1 MFIKAVT
8 VPTPR
13 RIKKYLKDK
22 CTKERILVYSLISG
36 GIIIISLGDVKLKG
50 FPIWGLLYLGFAYE
64 VIEHTDDEI
73 LNNSYRDIN
82 CNYVYN
88 LLDCESRYPKI

>member
-1 MFIKAVT
+1 MVIKAIT

-13 RIKKYLKDK
+13 RIKKYLKDR

-36 GIIIISLGDVKLKG
+36 VIMIISLGDLKLKG
-50 FPIWGLLYLGFAYE
+50 FTIFELSYLGFAYE

-73 LNNSYRDIN
+73 FNSIYKDIN
-82 CNYVYN
+82 YNYFYN
-88 LLDCESRYPKI
+88 FLDY

>member
-1 MFIKAVT
+1 MIIKAVI

-13 RIKKYLKDK
+13 RIKKYFKYK

-36 GIIIISLGDVKLKG
+36 GIISVSLEDIKIKG
-50 FPIWGLLYLGFAYE
+50 LPILSLLYWGFAYQ

-73 LNNSYRDIN
+73 LNSIYRDIN
-82 CNYVYN
+82 SNYVYN

>member
-1 MFIKAVT
+1 MINNDYIPFPSK
-8 VPTPR
+8 
-13 RIKKYLKDK
+13 
-22 CTKERILVYSLISG
+22 IL
-36 GIIIISLGDVKLKG
+36 
-50 FPIWGLLYLGFAYE
+50 E

-73 LNNSYRDIN
+73 LNNIYRDIN

>member
-22 CTKERILVYSLISG
+22 CTKERILVYALISG
-36 GIIIISLGDVKLKG
+36 GIIIISLEDIKLKG
-50 FPIWGLLYLGFAYE
+50 LPILSLLYLGFSYE
-64 VIEHTDDEI
+64 VIERTDNEI
-73 LNNSYRDIN
+73 LNSIYRDIN
-82 CNYVYN
+82 YNYVHN
-88 LLDCESRYPKI
+88 FLDY

>member
-22 CTKERILVYSLISG
+22 CTKERILVYALISG
-36 GIIIISLGDVKLKG
+36 GIIIISLEDIKLKG
-50 FPIWGLLYLGFAYE
+50 LPILSLLYLGFSYE

-73 LNNSYRDIN
+73 LNSIYRDIN
-82 CNYVYN
+82 YNYVHN
-88 LLDCESRYPKI
+88 FLDY

>member
-36 GIIIISLGDVKLKG
+36 GIIIISLGDLKIKG
-50 FPIWGLLYLGFAYE
+50 LPIFGLLYLGFAYE

-73 LNNSYRDIN
+73 LNIIYRDIN
-82 CNYVYN
+82 YNNIYN
-88 LLDCESRYPKI
+88 LLDY

>member
-22 CTKERILVYSLISG
+22 CTKERILVYSLIGG
-36 GIIIISLGDVKLKG
+36 GIMIISLGDLKLKD
-50 FPIWGLLYLGFAYE
+50 FPIFGLLYLGFAYE

-73 LNNSYRDIN
+73 LNSIYRDIN
-82 CNYVYN
+82 YNNIYN
-88 LLDCESRYPKI
+88 LLDY

>member
-13 RIKKYLKDK
+13 RIQKYLKDK

-36 GIIIISLGDVKLKG
+36 GIIIISLGDLKIKG
-50 FPIWGLLYLGFAYE
+50 LPIWGLLYLGFAYE

-73 LNNSYRDIN
+73 LNSIYRDIN
-82 CNYVYN
+82 YNNIYN
-88 LLDCESRYPKI
+88 LLDY

>member
-1 MFIKAVT
+1 MVIKAIT

-36 GIIIISLGDVKLKG
+36 GIMIISSGDVKFKG
-50 FPIWGLLYLGFAYE
+50 FPIFGLLYLGFAYE

-73 LNNSYRDIN
+73 LNSIYRNIN
-82 CNYVYN
+82 YNYGYN
-88 LLDCESRYPKI
+88 LLD

>member
-13 RIKKYLKDK
+13 RIQKYLKDK
-22 CTKERILVYSLISG
+22 CTKERILVYSLISE
-36 GIIIISLGDVKLKG
+36 GIIIISLGDLKIKG
-50 FPIWGLLYLGFAYE
+50 LPIWGLLYLGFAYE

-73 LNNSYRDIN
+73 LNSIYRDIN
-82 CNYVYN
+82 YNNIYN
-88 LLDCESRYPKI
+88 LLDY

>member
-22 CTKERILVYSLISG
+22 CTKERILVYSLIGG
-36 GIIIISLGDVKLKG
+36 GIMIISLGDLKLKD
-50 FPIWGLLYLGFAYE
+50 FPILGLLYLGFAYE

-73 LNNSYRDIN
+73 LNSIYRDIN
-82 CNYVYN
+82 YNNIYN
-88 LLDCESRYPKI
+88 LLDY